1 MRILIAALIMMTT
14 LTGCTSE
21 SEQDKSVS
29 DEVTMPAAGA
39 VEENQVTIEP
49 IKPLDLSPPPIEWL
63 YLDGSPDDRISAGSS
78 YSKVPK
84 LLEPRETKDWMS
96 VVVIPSFKSTESF
109 TDMPELDGG
118 SVSVEVKTE

>member
-1 MRILIAALIMMTT
+1 MRILIAVLIMMTT

-29 DEVTMPAAGA
+29 GEVTMPAAGA
-39 VEENQVTIEP
+39 VEENQVAIEP
-49 IKPLDLSPPPIEWL
+49 IKPLDLSPPRIEWL
-63 YLDGSPDDRISAGSS
+63 YLGGSPDDRISAGSS

-84 LLEPRETKDWMS
+84 LLEPRETKDGMS